1 LCALLV
7 LVASTGNAQ
16 PFADEVISYISGT
29 GISTGFDDPLNAL
42 GMPALNN
49 GTSVFMGETFDNGDV
64 TPFNGAFL
72 TDQLVQ
78 VGTGG
83 ELVVRFD
90 APVVDDP
97 GNPFG
102 IDLLV
107 FGNAFFF
114 DPVNFAPVAL
124 DIFADDGQISVSQDG
139 DLWSDIT
146 SVFSDAVFPTSAYLD
161 TPGPFAS
168 GGSTLSDFTLPVD
181 PGSAWLG
188 ADFDEILALYSGSGG
203 GAGVDLAETGLGW
216 IQYVRVTARDGVT
229 TEIDAF
235 ADVAAVPEPSAVLLL
250 LTGLLV
256 LHRSR
261 GAHSPARDEMPTL
274 RRARRIMW
282 RSMPLVQ

>member
-29 GISTGFDDPLNAL
+29 GISTGFDNPLNAL

-64 TPFNGAFL
+64 TPFNSAFL

-78 VGTGG
+78 VGVGG

-107 FGNAFFF
+107 FANNFFF
-114 DPVNFAPVAL
+114 DPSSFDPIAL
-124 DIFADDGQISVSQDG
+124 EISSDEGQISVSQDG
-139 DLWSDIT
+139 SVWSDIT
-146 SVFSDAVFPTSAYLD
+146 NIFSDAVFPTSAYLD
-161 TPGPFAS
+161 TTGPFAS
-168 GGSTLSDFTLPVD
+168 DGSIESDFTRPVD
-181 PGSAWLG
+181 PNIDWFG
-188 ADFDEILALYSGSGG
+188 AGFDEILALYSGSGG
-203 GAGVDLAETGLGW
+203 GTGVDLAETGLGW
-216 IQYVRVTARDGVT
+216 IQYVRIAVHSGAT